1 MTFEEGNRKR
11 IQQHW
16 SKRLA
21 SQGPIARNETLE
33 KIIEK
38 YHLRPAT
45 DTMESHAQSATPP
58 SNISE
63 DATNAT
69 IVDGANVNDS
79 FPKPPIGLGPGDEYC
94 VSPDLYV
101 KKTYKLKLKKENTN
115 A

>member
-45 DTMESHAQSATPP
+45 DTMESPAQSATLP

-63 DATNAT
+63 DVISATT
-69 IVDGANVNDS
+69 VDGVSAND
-79 FPKPPIGLGPGDEYC
+79 ILE
-94 VSPDLYV
+94 
-101 KKTYKLKLKKENTN
+101 ENIN